1 MGGQKE
7 FMGDSIETEYQ
18 LTANLIIPLI
28 TTFVIDLRSFLR
40 RKYQQKRLVETI
52 THIGSI
58 CAFTFVPDGMCVI
71 SPGTLIRQ
79 FEMAKDFRI

>member
-1 MGGQKE
+1 MEGQKE

-40 RKYQQKRLVETI
+40 RKYQ
-52 THIGSI
+52 
-58 CAFTFVPDGMCVI
+58 
-71 SPGTLIRQ
+71 
-79 FEMAKDFRI
+79 